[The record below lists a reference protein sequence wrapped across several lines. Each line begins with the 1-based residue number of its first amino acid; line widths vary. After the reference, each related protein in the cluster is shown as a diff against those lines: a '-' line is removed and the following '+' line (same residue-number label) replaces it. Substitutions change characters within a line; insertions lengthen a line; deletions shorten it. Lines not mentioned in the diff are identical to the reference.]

1 MNFYIFSPGFS
12 IWNPTNLLFTSP
24 AGKVLIGLAPFSHG
38 IRYMYLWKL
47 GTWKC
52 NFASD
57 FSVLNNIL
65 ICNCLVLVQSY
76 IASAKRSLV
85 EHYKICIIKIWNWN
99 YLKLRFGPMMK
110 DIKKNIDL
118 VSLLGSYILDCF
130 FEFFLTEYGHF
141 ASVAEKNRIMKKVHL
156 IFHFFGFFR

>member
-12 IWNPTNLLFTSP
+12 IWNPTNLFTSP

-38 IRYMYLWKL
+38 IRYMYLWTL

-76 IASAKRSLV
+76 IASAKRYLV
-85 EHYKICIIKIWNWN
+85 EQKILIWLACLVAIFWIVFSNSF
-99 YLKLRFGPMMK
+99 LQSMAILRVLQKKLNNEKGP
-110 DIKKNIDL
+110 
-118 VSLLGSYILDCF
+118 YF
-130 FEFFLTEYGHF
+130 W
-141 ASVAEKNRIMKKVHL
+141 
-156 IFHFFGFFR
+156 IFSIRKLQNECKTMIWWFFG